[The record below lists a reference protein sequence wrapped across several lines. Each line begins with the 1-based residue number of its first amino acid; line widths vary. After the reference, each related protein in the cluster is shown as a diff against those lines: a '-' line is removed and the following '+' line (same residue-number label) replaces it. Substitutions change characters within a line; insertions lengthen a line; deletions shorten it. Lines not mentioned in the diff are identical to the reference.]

1 MIKSVIEMWKREAGV
16 RLHVE
21 KLVTIFK
28 MNEMDVTDSKMLLIL
43 IIIFQIVE
51 TSSLS
56 RSLGK
61 LQLSGAV
68 RV

>member
-28 MNEMDVTDSKMLLIL
+28 MNEMDVTDSQKQNVTNSYYH
-43 IIIFQIVE
+43 FPNC
-51 TSSLS
+51 
-56 RSLGK
+56 
-61 LQLSGAV
+61 
-68 RV
+68 